1 MASKILFVG
10 GTGYIGKFIVEA
22 SAKAGHP
29 TFVLVR
35 ESTLSNPAKSD
46 VIDNFKNL
54 GVNFLI
60 GDLFDHES
68 LVKAIKQVDVVIS
81 TVGHA
86 QLVEQDK
93 IIAAIK
99 EAGNVKRFFPSEFGN
114 DVDRTNAVEPAK
126 SAFATKASI
135 RRAIEAEGIPY
146 TYVSSNFFSGYFL
159 PSLNQPGAAA
169 PPRDKVVILG
179 NGNLKA
185 VFNKEDDIATYT
197 IKAVDDPRA
206 LKKILYIRP
215 PANTISFNDTCVLVG
230 EEDWENP

>member
-1 MASKILFVG
+1 MATKSKILFIG

-29 TFVLVR
+29 TSVLVR
-35 ESTLSNPAKSD
+35 ESTLSNPAKSN
-46 VIDNFKNL
+46 VTDNFKNL

-99 EAGNVKRFFPSEFGN
+99 EAGNVK
-114 DVDRTNAVEPAK
+114 
-126 SAFATKASI
+126 
-135 RRAIEAEGIPY
+135 
-146 TYVSSNFFSGYFL
+146 
-159 PSLNQPGAAA
+159 
-169 PPRDKVVILG
+169 
-179 NGNLKA
+179 
-185 VFNKEDDIATYT
+185 
-197 IKAVDDPRA
+197 
-206 LKKILYIRP
+206 
-215 PANTISFNDTCVLVG
+215 
-230 EEDWENP
+230 